1 MLKEFCD
8 KTLIR
13 YCTTENALDLY
24 GLACLHSLDEAK
36 YDVQNFI
43 VK

>member
-1 MLKEFCD
+1 VLKEYCD

-13 YCTTENALDLY
+13 YCTTDNALDLY
-24 GLACLHSLDEAK
+24 GLARLHNLEEAK